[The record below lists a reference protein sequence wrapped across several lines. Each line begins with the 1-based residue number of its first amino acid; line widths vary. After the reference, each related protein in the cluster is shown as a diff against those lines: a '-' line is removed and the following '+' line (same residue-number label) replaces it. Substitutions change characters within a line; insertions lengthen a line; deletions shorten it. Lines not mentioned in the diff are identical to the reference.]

1 MIKKLR
7 TKFILINM
15 TFVTTILIVVVGLLI
30 YSNFNRYRRD
40 SMDMLHRV
48 INTRQENRSPDF
60 RKPIGPAPGNGPEPN
75 ASWNPAI
82 HIMPFFTVSLN
93 PDLSIDKVVI
103 REVSVDDT
111 VIKELTSRVMLSE
124 KNHGKLND
132 YSLRYLKRTSKD
144 SNTWTIAFVDCSF
157 EEAAMRSLI
166 LNCLLLF
173 TAAELAFFIL
183 SLFLSKWALHPVSQA
198 WEQQNQFVADASH
211 ELKTPITV
219 ILANLGILAAHKEAT
234 VSSQEKWLRNTKDE
248 AERMKQLIEDLLFLA
263 KSDADN
269 TSPVFT
275 QVDFSDV
282 LWSCLLPFESIA
294 FENNVAMNEQIAPD
308 LKLYGNEGQ
317 LKQLIVILLD
327 NACKYAGENG
337 KVSIE
342 AGMDGQKHIFVRV
355 SNTGETIQ
363 KSDLDHIFE
372 RFYRVDKSRVRKA
385 GGYGLGLSIA
395 RTIAE
400 NHHGTI
406 QVKSSLEDGTIFTV
420 TFPANN

>member
-15 TFVTTILIVVVGLLI
+15 TFVTTILMVVVGLLI

-60 RKPIGPAPGNGPEPN
+60 RKPIGPAPGSGPEPN
-75 ASWNPAI
+75 VSWSPAM

-93 PDLSIDKVVI
+93 PDLSIGKVVI

-124 KNHGKLND
+124 KDHGKLND

-144 SNTWTIAFVDCSF
+144 SGTWTIAFVDCSF

-183 SLFLSKWALHPVSQA
+183 SLFLSKWALHPVSHA

-248 AERMKQLIEDLLFLA
+248 AERMKQLIQDLLFLA

-269 TSPVFT
+269 ASPVFSE
-275 QVDFSDV
+275 VDFSDV

-294 FENNVAMNEQIAPD
+294 FEHNVSMNEQIAPD

-342 AGMDGQKHIFVRV
+342 AGIDGQKRIFVRV

-395 RTIAE
+395 KTIAE

-406 QVKSSLEDGTIFTV
+406 QVKSRPEDGTIFTV
-420 TFPANN
+420 TFPTNN

>member
-15 TFVTTILIVVVGLLI
+15 TFVTTILMVVVGLLI

-60 RKPIGPAPGNGPEPN
+60 RKPIGPAPGSGPEPN
-75 ASWNPAI
+75 VSWSPAM

-93 PDLSIDKVVI
+93 PDLSIGKVVI

-124 KNHGKLND
+124 KDHGKLND

-144 SNTWTIAFVDCSF
+144 SGTWTIAFVDCSF

-248 AERMKQLIEDLLFLA
+248 AERMKQLIQDLLFLA

-269 TSPVFT
+269 ASPVFSE
-275 QVDFSDV
+275 VDFSDV

-294 FENNVAMNEQIAPD
+294 FEHNVSMNEQIAPD

-342 AGMDGQKHIFVRV
+342 AGMDGQKRIFIRV

-395 RTIAE
+395 KTIAE

-406 QVKSSLEDGTIFTV
+406 QVKSSPEDGTIFTV
-420 TFPANN
+420 TFPTNN